1 MRGQPGLYRLPGEV
15 YPRAF
20 LILFTEAGM
29 GQAKRW
35 RIELAGVLEWSAV
48 EKGLA
53 LPVVLI
59 PLYVQYILWAIYVL
73 LREDG
78 SQLADIVY
86 LKSQT
91 LAFLSF
97 IAGALVLLAVGA
109 FLRKRAPNAL
119 WYQHLCANYYSL
131 TLVYC
136 GYIIGSLSFSAGVV
150 LVGAPL
156 VGFILL
162 ERKVTYVSWSVALL
176 AIVCMS
182 YAGAVGLLQYAPALV
197 PPTPGDPANQLFWT
211 TSTLF
216 FAAPHIISIVMLA
229 DFTLARWREREMAF
243 RTLSFTDALTGVHNR
258 RSILGIL
265 ERELPRRQRM
275 GPPVSVVLIDL
286 DHFKKIND
294 TWGHPVG
301 DLVLNRAAK
310 ALDDCLRQSDAVGR
324 YGGEEFLLVLA
335 ERCRQKLA
343 ALQILAENGEPV
355 PVTGSF
361 GVATNA
367 RDPEIG
373 IEALVN
379 HADEAMY
386 RAKQGGRNRVETVV

>member
-1 MRGQPGLYRLPGEV
+1 
-15 YPRAF
+15 
-20 LILFTEAGM
+20 
-29 GQAKRW
+29 
-35 RIELAGVLEWSAV
+35 
-48 EKGLA
+48 
-53 LPVVLI
+53 
-59 PLYVQYILWAIYVL
+59 
-73 LREDG
+73 
-78 SQLADIVY
+78 
-86 LKSQT
+86 
-91 LAFLSF
+91 
-97 IAGALVLLAVGA
+97 
-109 FLRKRAPNAL
+109 
-119 WYQHLCANYYSL
+119 
-131 TLVYC
+131 
-136 GYIIGSLSFSAGVV
+136 
-150 LVGAPL
+150 
-156 VGFILL
+156 
-162 ERKVTYVSWSVALL
+162 
-176 AIVCMS
+176 MS

-335 ERCRQKLA
+335 ETDLAGAVVIAERCRQKLA